1 MKNRQPRTGVKRY
14 YAGAAVLAAGGI
26 LLLSSVPFGGH
37 EAPVPAS
44 TFSASD
50 PDTASRQE
58 TPVVEGT
65 RVVIPSLDIAV
76 AWRETGIADT
86 GIMDIPLAPTAG
98 WYDQSSVPGSAEGT
112 AVIAAHVDYPDQAL
126 TPFGR
131 LAEIQKG
138 ASVFVADQAGAVH
151 EYRVISR
158 ETFNQQLLP
167 DRIFTRAGD
176 PLLVMVTCSGKAV
189 EEPEAEGGQWGY
201 QNNLV
206 VTAELVSA

>member
-1 MKNRQPRTGVKRY
+1 MKRY
-14 YAGAAVLAAGGI
+14 YAGAAALAAAG
-26 LLLSSVPFGGH
+26 LLALSPAAFGTH

-44 TFSASD
+44 TFNVSD
-50 PDTASRQE
+50 PDTEGRQE

-65 RVVIPSLDIAV
+65 RVVIPTLDIAV

-98 WYDQSSVPGSAEGT
+98 WYDKSAAPGSAEGT
-112 AVIAAHVDYPDQAL
+112 TVIAAHVDYPDRSL

-131 LAEIQKG
+131 LAEVRKG
-138 ASVFVADQAGAVH
+138 ASVFVADQAGTVH
-151 EYRVISR
+151 EYRVISL

-167 DRIFTRAGD
+167 DRIFTRTGD
-176 PLLVMVTCSGKAV
+176 PLLVMVTCSGKALQ
-189 EEPEAEGGQWGY
+189 EPESEGGRWGY

-206 VTAELVSA
+206 VTAEPVSG